1 MQDVITHFEDAIYE
15 RQGPQAVSQLA
26 GGVAFQDF
34 QAEDRVVEVI
44 WDTAFEVAGW
54 AGFLSKLSKR
64 WEGHGP
70 QGWSFLLGGVCF
82 QEFNSCEQVIIPW
95 FDFGI
100 PLTPTGGSQRR
111 SAFFLILLRYL
122 AG

>member
-26 GGVAFQDF
+26 GSVVFQDF

-44 WDTAFEVAGW
+44 WDTAFEDAGW
-54 AGFLSKLSKR
+54 AGSLPRLSKR
-64 WEGHGP
+64 WEGQGP

-82 QEFNSCEQVIIPW
+82 QEFISYEKVIIPW

-100 PLTPTGGSQRR
+100 PLTPPGGTQRL